1 MLLFDPYLSKCC
13 NMQIYNIK
21 CNKASIPK
29 AKKWEHIN
37 NPIIERRSAVL
48 KKRKALKRERVNRA
62 LESIFDYPLTI
73 VEAPMGYGKTTA
85 VREFLFARGS
95 PALWLSFL
103 SAEDTAA
110 LFWDRLVVEISR
122 VNEAV
127 GEMLK
132 RVGFPSD
139 APQTANILSLLQEI
153 DYEENTTLVI
163 DDFHLASNP
172 EIGKLLIRIV
182 KEGPDNLHI
191 VIITRDTTKIDF
203 AESFAKGL
211 CNIISQHIL
220 RFNDAEIRD
229 YCTFMGHIPTE
240 SELKKISEYTGGWIS
255 LIYLI
260 LLGIEQ
266 GIPVGRNNAIDDLV
280 EKVLFNAYDARIQQ
294 FLLRLSVMDSFTAQQ
309 AAFVTTESRTDE
321 FLKKLCRE
329 NAFVVYDEATG
340 TYAIHNMLLDFLR
353 AKQKG
358 KEECAELYR
367 RLGEWHLARRE
378 YRAAYSN
385 LYRAGETERIL
396 ALLDNEDTI
405 TSDSATFDGVL
416 DLFAALPREML
427 LKYPLAYLQYIAIIL
442 TNGDPDAFQDGVNR
456 LNELQEA
463 CKRTKDSI
471 PHGRDRVLAEIYLTR
486 IFAVFNDA
494 KEMVVC
500 MKEAQHLLNG
510 NISCLQKRDVEFT
523 LGSPHF
529 LYTCYREPGS
539 LKELTELI
547 ASDFPIFAELA
558 DGCGTGCDYVALA
571 EYALETGIWQTAE
584 LNAFKAIYK
593 AQTKNQVGLM
603 ICAYHVLIR
612 LYLYQGKADE
622 ALELLRQLRQE
633 VTRVNNPYYNTGFE
647 IVEGYVNG
655 CLARLGSIPRWLQNG
670 DMSPAHFFYEGMG
683 FNYIVFS
690 KALLLSKNYIKLE
703 TLTHEFERYFAIYHN
718 QLGFLH
724 NQIFRA
730 AAKYPLYGL
739 EVGCA
744 ALRKAFGMARE
755 DHIILPFAEY
765 APAIIDMA
773 RHIAYADSR
782 DTYIREV
789 LEACEQYMESL
800 RHVIQSR
807 VSLSAREL
815 EILALTA
822 EGLKREEIAKKL
834 FVAEGTVKNH
844 LENIY
849 RKLEVGGKTA
859 AIKKAQQLKYI

>member
-1 MLLFDPYLSKCC
+1 
-13 NMQIYNIK
+13 
-21 CNKASIPK
+21 
-29 AKKWEHIN
+29 
-37 NPIIERRSAVL
+37 
-48 KKRKALKRERVNRA
+48 
-62 LESIFDYPLTI
+62 
-73 VEAPMGYGKTTA
+73 MGYGKTTA
-85 VREFLFARGS
+85 VKEFLLDRGG
-95 PALWLSFL
+95 PVLWLSFL

-110 LFWDRLVVEISR
+110 LFWDRLVEEISHLD
-122 VNEAV
+122 EAA
-127 GEMLK
+127 GGRLK
-132 RVGFPSD
+132 SLGFPSD
-139 APQTANILSLLQEI
+139 APQMANILSLLEEI
-153 DYEENTTLVI
+153 DYDENTVLVI

-172 EIGKLLIRIV
+172 QIGMFLVQTI
-182 KEGPDNLHI
+182 KEEPGIFPI
-191 VIITRDTTKIDF
+191 VIITRDTTNIDF
-203 AESFAKGL
+203 TELFAKGL
-211 CNIISQHIL
+211 CNIISSQIL
-220 RFNDAEIRD
+220 RFNDEEIRD
-229 YCTFMGHIPTE
+229 YCASLGHIPIE
-240 SELKKISEYTGGWIS
+240 SDLKKISEYTGGWIS

-266 GIPVGRNNAIDDLV
+266 GMPVGRNNAIDELI
-280 EKVLFNAYDARIQQ
+280 EKVLYNAYDVRIQH
-294 FLLRLSVMDSFTAQQ
+294 FLLLLSVMDNFTAKQ
-309 AAFVTTESRTDE
+309 AAFVTGESRSDE
-321 FLKKLCRE
+321 FLRKLRRE
-329 NAFVVYDEATG
+329 NAFIVYDEAAG
-340 TYAIHNMLLDFLR
+340 TYRIHNVLLDFLR
-353 AKQKG
+353 GKQKD
-358 KEECAELYR
+358 KEACDELYR
-367 RLGEWHLARRE
+367 RLGEWHLARKE
-378 YRAAYSN
+378 YRAAYGY

-416 DLFAALPREML
+416 DLFAALPCEML

-442 TNGDPDAFQDGVNR
+442 TNGDLDTFQDGVNR
-456 LNELQEA
+456 LNELREA
-463 CKRTKDSI
+463 CERTKDSI

-500 MKEAQHLLNG
+500 MKEAQHLLDG
-510 NISCLQKRDVEFT
+510 NISCLQKREAEFT

-529 LYTCYREPGS
+529 PYTCYREPGS

-558 DGCGTGCDYVALA
+558 DGCGTGCNYVALA

-593 AQTKNQVGLM
+593 AQTKKQVGLM

-622 ALELLRQLRQE
+622 ALELLRQLRQD

-647 IVEGYVNG
+647 IVEGYVYG
-655 CLARLGSIPRWLQNG
+655 CLTRLDSIPRWLQTG
-670 DMSPAHFFYEGMG
+670 DMSTAHFFYEGMG
-683 FNYIVFS
+683 FNYIVYG

-703 TLTHEFERYFAIYHN
+703 MLTDEFEQCFAIFRN

-730 AAKYPLYGL
+730 AAKYLLYGL
-739 EVGCA
+739 EVGSA
-744 ALRKAFGMARE
+744 ALREAFDMARE

-765 APAIIDMA
+765 APAVIDMV
-773 RHIAYADSR
+773 RHIVCADSR
-782 DTYIREV
+782 DTYIKEV
-789 LEACEQYMESL
+789 LEACEQYIESL

-807 VSLSAREL
+807 VSLTAREL
-815 EILALTA
+815 EILTLAA

-844 LENIY
+844 LENVY

-859 AIKKAQQLKYI
+859 AIKKAQQMKLF